1 MELTNFINIINKSIT
16 SNEGKGYLVGGF
28 IRDTLVKRSPKDIDI
43 IIKGPKSAILP
54 KIVSSTGVTNIFN
67 DSRNDITKLTLSEP
81 LADTQISEIDIKF
94 IEGEIN
100 ANLSL
105 RDFSINAMALDL
117 SHYSTNYSH
126 QDLIDPFA
134 GIKDIQT
141 KTIRIINTSAFV
153 DNPIRLLRAIRLASS
168 LRFNIHPQTARQIKQ
183 DSHLILSIPQEGVGI
198 EFLQIL
204 SNNNAKTH
212 IEILDRLSLLEHV
225 IPELALTK
233 GVTQPKE
240 HYWDVWNHNLHCL
253 DHAAKLMLG
262 HQNSP
267 IYSMSP
273 WTKELEDHFNQLF
286 STTHTRGTHLKLAS
300 LLHDIAKPN
309 TKTVE
314 DSGRTRFPD
323 HEHVGADMSSVILK
337 RLKMET
343 VTINYVSTLIT
354 HHLRPHHMQQG
365 VLEPTRKAIYR
376 YFNEL
381 KSEGT
386 DVLFLHLADYLSAKG
401 PQLTISDWATRAKMM
416 SHVIDTHS
424 EQVSEVY
431 KTPMLINGND
441 LMTEFN
447 IEPGPVLGRLLADIN
462 EQHAL
467 GNVNTTSEAIDHARQ
482 ILNTIQGQQ

>member
-54 KIVSSTGVTNIFN
+54 EIVSSTGVTNIFN

-240 HYWDVWNHNLHCL
+240 HYWDVWNHNLH
-253 DHAAKLMLG
+253 
-262 HQNSP
+262 
-267 IYSMSP
+267 
-273 WTKELEDHFNQLF
+273 
-286 STTHTRGTHLKLAS
+286 
-300 LLHDIAKPN
+300 
-309 TKTVE
+309 
-314 DSGRTRFPD
+314 
-323 HEHVGADMSSVILK
+323 
-337 RLKMET
+337 
-343 VTINYVSTLIT
+343 
-354 HHLRPHHMQQG
+354 
-365 VLEPTRKAIYR
+365 
-376 YFNEL
+376 
-381 KSEGT
+381 
-386 DVLFLHLADYLSAKG
+386 
-401 PQLTISDWATRAKMM
+401 
-416 SHVIDTHS
+416 
-424 EQVSEVY
+424 
-431 KTPMLINGND
+431 
-441 LMTEFN
+441 
-447 IEPGPVLGRLLADIN
+447 
-462 EQHAL
+462 
-467 GNVNTTSEAIDHARQ
+467 
-482 ILNTIQGQQ
+482 